1 MKHIQETKKNKYSSL
16 YWSEKYPNTQKR
28 LDDVGRRFKRSRVGS
43 IDFLLDYFDESEK
56 RRTTPITL

>member
-1 MKHIQETKKNKYSSL
+1 MKTLNETKKNKYSSL

-43 IDFLLDYFDESEK
+43 IDFLLNYFEEGEK
-56 RRTTPITL
+56 RRTTPILL